1 MVYYRN
7 YLPYYTTFINLVLY
21 HLEKEI
27 LSGKSVGILTVNCVL
42 RFRFITV
49 GGHLKPKRAYWSWS
63 YLFFVEHPIQIKT
76 RLYTG

>member
-7 YLPYYTTFINLVLY
+7 YLPYYITLIYLVLH

-27 LSGKSVGILTVNCVL
+27 LSGKSVGIHTLNCVL

-49 GGHLKPKRAYWSWS
+49 CGHPLKVR
-63 YLFFVEHPIQIKT
+63 
-76 RLYTG
+76 RGYTLNNHF